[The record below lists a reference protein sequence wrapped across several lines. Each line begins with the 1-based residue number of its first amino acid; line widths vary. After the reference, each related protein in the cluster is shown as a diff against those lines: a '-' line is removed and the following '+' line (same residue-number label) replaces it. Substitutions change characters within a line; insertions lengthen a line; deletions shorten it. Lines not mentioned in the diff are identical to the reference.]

1 MLNIILMIILFS
13 ISILNLN
20 AQNVKYGLFGEYGID
35 QTKADFNKLK
45 DIPNCCPQFL
55 DGSGNGI
62 SLGALVELPIE
73 KEYGFMFRLS
83 YTSFESKMLS
93 KELTSVIVSNV
104 IQSGEFNHTLNGTFS
119 KVGLDPLFYY
129 SIFTNF
135 KINLGLRL
143 AYNLSSKFEQKETIE
158 GTYGS
163 FYDINGKDTGRVRN
177 EMYDKDIPNASA
189 FSIYGL
195 GGLSYDLP
203 LNKQKSLL
211 LSPSVFVYYN
221 INSQVDDVS
230 WNVNSIRPGL
240 AIKYTPQEEIKIIKK
255 IDEIRKIDTIYKEL
269 EEVTSN
275 FNFGK
280 ESIIQDVKLD
290 EEVELTTNY
299 YSRTDTIFTAKE
311 YRLEGKLEAFGIDSL
326 GNEIKSAVFNIEEFV
341 SNKLQPLLPY
351 IFFDNNSS
359 EIQNKYVKIT
369 KDEVSNFD
377 FKQLS
382 KYTTLETYYQ
392 ILNIVGKRMVEN
404 SNAKLRIVGCNS
416 GIGEELDNTLL
427 SEKRATMIKEYFELV
442 WGIDNSRLKVEK
454 RQLPDQKSTPITDI
468 DKMAENR
475 RVELISDVYE
485 ITSPIFLYD
494 TLRKANPPTARFY
507 TSATTN
513 SSLKNWTLNAKQN
526 SSNKSNFEQSGNDIL
541 PKSFDWQ
548 LNNNQK
554 LIPSLNQQ
562 IEVTLN
568 LENLK
573 GMKMSISSILPVN
586 YISITKKRI
595 EKINDMEISRYN
607 LILFDFNKFDIKSN
621 NQKIVDFIKKNLNP
635 ESKVKITGYTDKTG
649 EAQLNLKLSQNRAQA
664 TKDILSHPNSTAV
677 GEGNN
682 ISLFNNEYPEGRFYC
697 RTVDIYVETP
707 IK

>member
-1 MLNIILMIILFS
+1 MFSKFLIIVVFSFCVVNIY
-13 ISILNLN
+13 
-20 AQNVKYGLFGEYGID
+20 AQEIKYGLFGEYGID
-35 QTKADFNKLK
+35 QTTADFKKLK
-45 DIPNCCPQFL
+45 DIPNCCPQFSI
-55 DGSGNGI
+55 GNGNGI
-62 SLGALVELPIE
+62 TFGALIEIPIE
-73 KEYGFMFRLS
+73 KQYGFLIRAS
-83 YTSFESKMLS
+83 YTSFSGNMSSIE
-93 KELTSVIVSNV
+93 TTPIIVNGSLKT
-104 IQSGEFNHTLNGTFS
+104 GEFNHLLDGNFS
-119 KVGLDPLFYY
+119 KVGIDPLFYY
-129 SIFTNF
+129 SILPNLNL
-135 KINLGLRL
+135 NLGLRL
-143 AYNLSSKFEQKETIE
+143 AFKISSKFNQKETIE
-158 GTYGS
+158 GPYGS

-177 EMYDKDIPNASA
+177 EYLDKDIPNAGSL
-189 FSIYGL
+189 SIYSL
-195 GGLSYDLP
+195 IGLSYDLP
-203 LNKQKSLL
+203 MNKNKSLF
-211 LSPSVFVYYN
+211 LSPSVFYYYN
-221 INSQVDDVS
+221 VNSQVSDVNWS
-230 WNVNSIRPGL
+230 INSIRPGL
-240 AIKYTPQEEIKIIKK
+240 AIKYSPQEEIKIIKK

-269 EEVTSN
+269 EVITSN
-275 FNFGK
+275 FNFGR
-280 ESIIQDVKLD
+280 ESITEEVKLFD
-290 EEVELTTNY
+290 DVELTTKY

-311 YRLEGKLEAFGIDSL
+311 YTMEGKIDAVGIDSL

-427 SEKRATMIKEYFELV
+427 SKKRATMIKEYFELV

-541 PKSFDWQ
+541 PKSFD
-548 LNNNQK
+548 
-554 LIPSLNQQ
+554 
-562 IEVTLN
+562 
-568 LENLK
+568 
-573 GMKMSISSILPVN
+573 
-586 YISITKKRI
+586 
-595 EKINDMEISRYN
+595 
-607 LILFDFNKFDIKSN
+607 
-621 NQKIVDFIKKNLNP
+621 
-635 ESKVKITGYTDKTG
+635 
-649 EAQLNLKLSQNRAQA
+649 
-664 TKDILSHPNSTAV
+664 
-677 GEGNN
+677 
-682 ISLFNNEYPEGRFYC
+682 
-697 RTVDIYVETP
+697 
-707 IK
+707 